1 MEELAM
7 EDLAGKNILV
17 LGLGRSGR
25 SAAAYCAKQGAR
37 VLAVDE
43 QHSDHSYPEL
53 EGLAVA
59 RTGIPFPSAAPFD
72 LVVPSPGI
80 PQEKVPADA
89 QRVWGDIELAY
100 RTSNVPMI
108 AVTGTNG
115 KSTTT
120 CLIEAMLTGAG
131 IRAVAAGN
139 IGIPI
144 LDVVDPE
151 LEQMVV
157 EVSSFQL
164 ETTEAFR
171 PAIAVLLNITPD
183 HLDRHG
189 SVDAYIS
196 AKARIFARQ
205 TKDDLLIAN
214 VGDPRV
220 RELARSAP
228 GRVWTFHLSE
238 PQEQGAWFDD
248 DDIVMRIEGREWRTV
263 YEVDFLRGVHNAEN
277 ALASLLAAHA
287 AGASFGQSLN
297 VLQHFRG
304 LPHRTELVRSLCGVR
319 YIDDSKAT
327 NVGAAVRA
335 LESFDTPVVWIA
347 GGKDKGLDF
356 RPLAAA
362 CTNVRAVILMGE
374 AGPQIDAAL
383 PLAVPRIIVPN
394 LDSAVT
400 QAARLAEP
408 DDVVLLAPACASFD
422 QFRNFEERGDHFRAS
437 VEALPEPSRPALK
450 AVQGGVPS

>member
-1 MEELAM
+1 MKELPM

-43 QHSDHSYPEL
+43 QHSEDRYPEL
-53 EGLAVA
+53 EGLAVV

-72 LVVPSPGI
+72 LVIPSPGI
-80 PQEKVPADA
+80 PQEKVPTDA

-100 RTSNVPMI
+100 RTSDVPMI

-120 CLIEAMLTGAG
+120 SLIEAMLTGAG
-131 IRAVAAGN
+131 IQAVAAGN

-144 LDVVDPE
+144 LDVLDPSP
-151 LEQMVV
+151 EQIVV

-164 ETTEAFR
+164 ETVEAFR
-171 PAIAVLLNITPD
+171 PAISVLLNITPD

-189 SVDAYIS
+189 SLESYIS
-196 AKARIFARQ
+196 TKARVFSQQ
-205 TKDDLLIAN
+205 TEDDLLIAN

-228 GRVWTFHLSE
+228 GHVWAFHLSE
-238 PQEQGAWFDD
+238 PQKQGAWFDEG
-248 DDIVMRIEGREWRTV
+248 DIVMRIDGREWRTV
-263 YEVDFLRGVHNAEN
+263 YEVEFLRGVHNLEN

-287 AGASFGQSLN
+287 AGASFAQSIN
-297 VLQHFRG
+297 ALQHFRG
-304 LPHRTELVRSLCGVR
+304 LPHRTELVRNLRGVR

-335 LESFDTPVVWIA
+335 LESFENPVVWIA

-383 PLAVPRIIVPN
+383 PLAVPRVIVPN
-394 LDSAVT
+394 MDSAVT

-408 DDVVLLAPACASFD
+408 GDVVLLAPACSSFD
-422 QFRNFEERGDHFRAS
+422 QFRSFEERGERFCAA
-437 VEALPEPSRPALK
+437 VEALPEPSRPMLK
-450 AVQGGVPS
+450 AVQGGASS

>member
-1 MEELAM
+1 M

-43 QHSDHSYPEL
+43 QPSESNHPEL
-53 EGLAVA
+53 EGLAVV
-59 RTGIPFPSAAPFD
+59 RSGIPFPSGAAFD
-72 LVVPSPGI
+72 LVIPSPGI
-80 PQEKVPADA
+80 PQEKIPADSVC
-89 QRVWGDIELAY
+89 VWGDIELAY
-100 RTSNVPMI
+100 RTTDVPFI

-120 CLIEAMLTGAG
+120 CLIEAMLTEAG
-131 IRAVAAGN
+131 IKTAAAGN

-144 LDVVDPE
+144 LDVIDPS
-151 LEQMVV
+151 LEQVVV

-164 ETTEAFR
+164 ETTETFK

-189 SVDAYIS
+189 SVDSYIS
-196 AKARIFARQ
+196 AKARVFAHQ
-205 TKDDLLIAN
+205 GKDDLLIAN
-214 VGDPRV
+214 AGDPRV

-238 PQEQGAWFDD
+238 PQEQGAWLDG
-248 DDIVMRIEGREWRTV
+248 DDIVMRIDGREWRTV
-263 YEVDFLRGVHNAEN
+263 YEAEFLTGVHNAEN

-287 AGASFGQSLN
+287 AGVPFDQSLN
-297 VLQHFRG
+297 ALQHFRG
-304 LPHRTELVRSLCGVR
+304 LPHRTELVRCLSGVR

-356 RPLAAA
+356 RPLGAA
-362 CTNVRAVILMGE
+362 CANVRTVILMGE
-374 AGPQIDAAL
+374 AGPQLEAAL
-383 PLAVPRIIVPN
+383 PLAVPRVMVAN
-394 LDSAVT
+394 LDSAVI

-408 DDVVLLAPACASFD
+408 NDVVLLAPACASFD
-422 QFRNFEERGDHFRAS
+422 QFANFEERGERFRAA
-437 VEALPEPSRPALK
+437 VEALPEPGVSQLK
-450 AVQGGVPS
+450 AVRGGASS